1 LDFGS
6 GTLRCALAEIDNGN
20 DIHILTTF
28 QSPYAGYYEGE
39 FVEPEKLQDDI
50 LNVIDNI
57 NSLSGKKIKK
67 LFVGLPSEFCGV
79 ICRTVE
85 KEWQK
90 PTLVTQTI
98 VDDLLHTSLEQMQD
112 ENLRFL
118 HANRLAF
125 VDEEQNEIQS
135 PVSNSS
141 MLLRMNVSFVYAVES
156 ICQQIETCLSNC
168 GIEDVEFVASPLAQA
183 QVLFSDF
190 QRNEG
195 VSLMDNGFSTS
206 FVASIKGDGLAKLT
220 SFDLGGAHITSQ
232 LMESFKLKFNE
243 AEDLKHKII
252 LTVNPIELNCYE
264 SDVANSFI
272 PIPARQANR
281 YAKLKVQQ
289 FANLARKCLKNQ
301 DFVRDENSVLY
312 ITGGGLAEL
321 KGSKDILQE
330 DLNIEVVQ
338 IHNNLLGMDSYS
350 LSALASV
357 IEWGFR
363 NRKIKKGLFGRL
375 FKKN

>member
-1 LDFGS
+1 
-6 GTLRCALAEIDNGN
+6 
-20 DIHILTTF
+20 
-28 QSPYAGYYEGE
+28 
-39 FVEPEKLQDDI
+39 
-50 LNVIDNI
+50 
-57 NSLSGKKIKK
+57 
-67 LFVGLPSEFCGV
+67 
-79 ICRTVE
+79 
-85 KEWQK
+85 
-90 PTLVTQTI
+90 
-98 VDDLLHTSLEQMQD
+98 
-112 ENLRFL
+112 
-118 HANRLAF
+118 
-125 VDEEQNEIQS
+125 
-135 PVSNSS
+135 
-141 MLLRMNVSFVYAVES
+141 
-156 ICQQIETCLSNC
+156 
-168 GIEDVEFVASPLAQA
+168 
-183 QVLFSDF
+183 
-190 QRNEG
+190 
-195 VSLMDNGFSTS
+195 MDNGFSTS